1 MNNSTKATK
10 SVLDQS
16 NKRSNDCAEAIE
28 SLKSDQKLSNETIQS
43 LSESVSR
50 ISTVLSQLQMRLES
64 SEFNMPYLYSLN

>member
-1 MNNSTKATK
+1 M
-10 SVLDQS
+10 LDQS

-28 SLKSDQKLSNETIQS
+28 SLKSDRKLSNETIQS

-50 ISTVLSQLQMRLES
+50 ISMVLSQLQMRLES